1 MRNNDKGFPV
11 FSLLYNVLAIPYNFF
26 IGFVVGLAAPVAVIA
41 AMVAGVRFLTGR
53 MPFLRLSEDPEA
65 DERRLSLVLLPTDEV
80 EELFAVE
87 KEKVMDDLGGLR
99 DQIKTLIE
107 EARAKELAEEAAP
120 SEAEGEA

>member
-1 MRNNDKGFPV
+1 MRNNDREFPV

-53 MPFLRLSEDPEA
+53 TPFLRLSEDPEA
-65 DERRLSLVLLPTDEV
+65 DERRLSLELVPSEEV
-80 EELFAVE
+80 QELFAVE

-99 DQIKTLIE
+99 EQIKTMIE
-107 EARAKELAEEAAP
+107 EARAKEGAA
-120 SEAEGEA
+120 EAEGEA

>member
-1 MRNNDKGFPV
+1 MRNNDREFPV

-53 MPFLRLSEDPEA
+53 TPFLHL
-65 DERRLSLVLLPTDEV
+65 
-80 EELFAVE
+80 AVE

-99 DQIKTLIE
+99 EQIKTMIE
-107 EARAKELAEEAAP
+107 EARAKEGAE
-120 SEAEGEA
+120 EGEA

>member
-1 MRNNDKGFPV
+1 MRNSDKGFPV
-11 FSLLYNVLAIPYNFF
+11 FGLLYNVLAIPYNFF

-53 MPFLRLSEDPEA
+53 MPFLRLSEDLEA
-65 DERRLSLVLLPTDEV
+65 DERRLSLELVPTDEV

-99 DQIKTLIE
+99 EQIKKMIE
-107 EARAKELAEEAAP
+107 EARAKERTE
-120 SEAEGEA
+120 EAEGEV

>member
-1 MRNNDKGFPV
+1 MRNNDREFPV

-53 MPFLRLSEDPEA
+53 TPFLHLSEDPEV
-65 DERRLSLVLLPTDEV
+65 DERRLSLELVPSEEV

-99 DQIKTLIE
+99 EQIKTMIE
-107 EARAKELAEEAAP
+107 EARAKEGAEQAAA
-120 SEAEGEA
+120 SKAEGEA

>member
-1 MRNNDKGFPV
+1 MHSNDRGFPV
-11 FSLLYNVLAIPYNFF
+11 FSLLYDVLAIPCNFL

-65 DERRLSLVLLPTDEV
+65 NERRLSLELVPTDEV

-87 KEKVMDDLGGLR
+87 KEKVMDDLGGLGE
-99 DQIKTLIE
+99 QIKTMIE
-107 EARAKELAEEAAP
+107 EARAKDRAAKT
-120 SEAEGEA
+120 EGQA